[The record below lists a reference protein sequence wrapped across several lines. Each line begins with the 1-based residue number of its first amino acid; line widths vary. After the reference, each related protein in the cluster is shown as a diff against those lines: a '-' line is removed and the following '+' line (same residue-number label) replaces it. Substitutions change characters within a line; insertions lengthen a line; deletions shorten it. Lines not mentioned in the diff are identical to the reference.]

1 MTNGLEVLPM
11 TPTVRLTPAQQIIL
25 FVVRRLPGQLGRSE
39 MAKLLA
45 GSKSKRLEAWH
56 ESPHYGR
63 LRDYNRQELTAQL
76 DILLQQR
83 LLAVDSRQKLIPVLS
98 DDPEVAL

>member
-1 MTNGLEVLPM
+1 MNSAS
-11 TPTVRLTPAQQIIL
+11 RLTSAQQIIL

-45 GSKSKRLEAWH
+45 GSKSKRLEGWYD
-56 ESPHYGR
+56 SPHYGR
-63 LRDYNRQELTAQL
+63 LRDYTRQELTVQL

-83 LLAVDSRQKLIPVLS
+83 LLAIDHYQKLIPV
-98 DDPEVAL
+98 EQETG

>member
-1 MTNGLEVLPM
+1 MNATS
-11 TPTVRLTPAQQIIL
+11 RLTSAQQIIL

-45 GSKSKRLEAWH
+45 GSKSKRLEGWYD
-56 ESPHYGR
+56 SPHYGR
-63 LRDYNRQELTAQL
+63 LSDYTRHELTAQL

-83 LLAVDSRQKLIPVLS
+83 LLAVDNYQKLIPVLPDEAGRES
-98 DDPEVAL
+98 